1 MLTGS
6 LATTGLIVLGI
17 YIIGMLGIGVYCNKK
32 YANNLSGFLTGGRNL
47 GPTAPPISAPPRS
60 SATPA
65 RLTRPAWPI

>member
-17 YIIGMLGIGVYCNKK
+17 YIVGMLGIGVYCNKK

-47 GPTAPPISAPPRS
+47 GP
-60 SATPA
+60 
-65 RLTRPAWPI
+65 